1 MFGRLAETVG
11 FLAGMAQAEE
21 ADRGYKEEAEFDEEF
36 AAVGP
41 GGGSVFQ
48 VWIGEEAVPEERS
61 GGEINGEVEGLPK
74 MAVETEAHVGSDDH
88 KGEQVES
95 NGADGVIEGLAGR
108 MGGVEKVEEAKG
120 GIFVQEEDGRVKDG
134 KGEGEVA
141 GQVVKAKIIEAAVR
155 PGAVRA
161 VAEGH
166 KQSQEHVQRDGAD
179 SGEADVG

>member
-1 MFGRLAETVG
+1 MVG
-11 FLAGMAQAEE
+11 DLAGVEGLFAGVAQAQQADSGDDEE
-21 ADRGYKEEAEFDEEF
+21 TRLDEEF
-36 AAVGP
+36 AAVEP
-41 GGGSVFQ
+41 VDGGVFQ
-48 VWIGEEAVPEERS
+48 VGIGEEAVPEECS
-61 GGEINGEVEGLPK
+61 GSEINGEVEGLPK